1 MGNQCTCGRSL
12 TDSCVGWGDLSH
24 SEWQTKKMIVEAQ
37 VAAKEVHEEIIRLI
51 YPDGSFE
58 LIASAASNVSLL
70 RRIQF
75 LPLWQTACLTDRPL
89 RVFGSSKKP

>member
-12 TDSCVGWGDLSH
+12 TDICMGWGDLSH

-51 YPDGSFE
+51 YPDGSF
-58 LIASAASNVSLL
+58 
-70 RRIQF
+70 
-75 LPLWQTACLTDRPL
+75 
-89 RVFGSSKKP
+89 